1 MKRIFLITILSVLI
15 IPTGISQDLPSYVPV
30 DGLVAFYP
38 FNGNANDASGNGYH
52 GTRFQVGDGLDR
64 HGNQNQSLYFNG
76 KTADGTNNQQI
87 INDSYVKV
95 DNFDYSFSTSSREN
109 QISISFWVKNEWN
122 NQINPN
128 DGLPILSRRTNN
140 NIDFDLSLSGS
151 NYNPSNAPALHL
163 GFWSESSAQSV
174 PDNSWTHC
182 VVTCDG
188 SNVKYY
194 MQNQLYAEFSHN
206 NGVIS
211 NNTSNLMIGKFSYQ
225 GALLHHFFFN
235 GWIDDL
241 GIWNKALT
249 VEEISSLYNGSTSG
263 GEILLNGVVSAEDNQ
278 IKNVADPTHSQ
289 DAVTLGLLLEKISS
303 LQDQIDAMQAVINSG
318 TVTDQDGN
326 SYPYLTYG
334 DQVWTVKNAEMV
346 TYRDGTPIPQVTD
359 ATEWT
364 NLSTG
369 AWCYYDNDP
378 SKGKLYNW
386 YAVAGIHDN
395 DENTPNK
402 ELAPEGWH
410 VPSDAEWTELENYLI
425 ANGYNYDGSTTG
437 NKIAK
442 AMSSTTGWNDSTID
456 GAPGNNQL
464 NNNNSGFNAFPTGT
478 RTDYSSFIYEGE
490 VIDFWSSVVN
500 DTDAVHNRFLRN
512 SDNFLN
518 RDIDGGN
525 KQYGICVRFVKD

>member
-1 MKRIFLITILSVLI
+1 MKKLFLTLILVLFVV
-15 IPTGISQDLPSYVPV
+15 PFGMSQDLPSYVPTV
-30 DGLVAFYP
+30 GLVAFYGFDGNVIDLTQNGYDGLVHNSQNGTINFSIDRKGISNSAIDFNSNP
-38 FNGNANDASGNGYH
+38 EWNYLGPYVEFQQTSNLCVDSDFSINFFLNLSSNNIRGDVINKGPDNLNGNLLSRVYDNNTLKNGVSQVEYLFTQSDYLEGWKMITITNFDGLWSIYVNGDLSSSGNI
-52 GTRFQVGDGLDR
+52 
-64 HGNQNQSLYFNG
+64 GNISN
-76 KTADGTNNQQI
+76 
-87 INDSYVKV
+87 NDSPY
-95 DNFDYSFSTSSREN
+95 FLGAMPS
-109 QISISFWVKNEWN
+109 
-122 NQINPN
+122 
-128 DGLPILSRRTNN
+128 G
-140 NIDFDLSLSGS
+140 GS
-151 NYNPSNAPALHL
+151 NGSHWPLQGSVDDL
-163 GFWSESSAQSV
+163 GFW
-174 PDNSWTHC
+174 NR
-182 VVTCDG
+182 
-188 SNVKYY
+188 
-194 MQNQLYAEFSHN
+194 
-206 NGVIS
+206 
-211 NNTSNLMIGKFSYQ
+211 
-225 GALLHHFFFN
+225 
-235 GWIDDL
+235 
-241 GIWNKALT
+241 ALT
-249 VEEISSLYNGSTSG
+249 EQEIQNLYTSSSG
-263 GEILLNGVVSAEDNQ
+263 DIILNGVVSAENNQ
-278 IKNVADPTHSQ
+278 IRNVADPTHTQ

-303 LQDQIDAMQAVINSG
+303 LQDQIDALQSTSG
-318 TVTDQDGN
+318 SGAVTDQDGN

-364 NLSTG
+364 NLTTG

-425 ANGYNYDGSTTG
+425 ANGYNYDGTITG

-442 AMSSTTGWNDSTID
+442 AMSSTTGWNDSTTN

-464 NNNNSGFNAFPTGT
+464 NNNNSGFNAFPIGT

-500 DTDAVHNRFLRN
+500 DTDAVHNRFLKN